1 MGTTREPGVSM
12 TNVLVRQL
20 TFPEM
25 DVAAAIQRITRAD
38 RLPWLPQFRSQEQAA
53 EVFRTRVFPA
63 WAVWGAIEDGMIKG
77 FIAFKEGWV
86 DRLFVLPQ
94 AQRRGLGTAL
104 VEVAKTAYPRLQ
116 LWTFQRNLPA
126 RRFYEA
132 RGFVLAEETDGA
144 GNMER
149 EPDARYVWSRE

>member
-1 MGTTREPGVSM
+1 M

-20 TFPEM
+20 TLLEM
-25 DVAAAIQRITRAD
+25 GVAAAIQRITRAD
-38 RLPWLPQFRSQEQAA
+38 QLPWLPQFRSQEQAA

-63 WAVWGAIEDGMIKG
+63 WAVWGAIEDDTING
-77 FIAFKEGWV
+77 FIAFEAGWI
-86 DRLFVLPQ
+86 DRLFALPP

-104 VEVAKTAYPRLQ
+104 VEVAKTACPRLQ

-132 RGFVLAEETDGA
+132 RGFILAEETDGA
-144 GNMER
+144 GNMEH